1 MQEKDFLIRDQEMEK
16 LGDLPGNLDD
26 VDIRRPCDGDNARKQ
41 DITEK
46 RTIRSETK
54 IRKKISHN

>member
-26 VDIRRPCDGDNARKQ
+26 VDIRRPCDGDNARKY
-41 DITEK
+41 DITGEK
-46 RTIRSETK
+46 DSQIRNK
-54 IRKKISHN
+54 DKKKN